1 MAPKFAQIHKQQNQE
16 KEREGGGGGEK
27 IQNDEIWNPTEPEKR

>member
-16 KEREGGGGGEK
+16 KEREGGGGEK